1 MFLPSGPT
9 CPKSSNVPN
18 ESHQQSRVMTTITR
32 LATLSDSPQSS
43 RTRIIKDAKEELL
56 WYHCSQTGL
65 GGDICME
72 QQLQSV
78 TRRAGLRVSG
88 MPGYVLMWSGQVVSL
103 LGTAMTNF
111 AVGIWLWET
120 TGRATPFAINI
131 FASMAPLIFVGPIA
145 GALVDRWDR
154 KLTMALSD
162 VAACIGTATML
173 LLHFLDALET
183 WHLYALSAFTGVFGA
198 FQFPAFSAAVT
209 MMVPK
214 RHYARASAMR
224 SMAETG
230 SGMLAPVLAA
240 MLLGSI
246 GIRGVFLVDIATF
259 ATALATLLLV
269 HVPRPPMTTKTA
281 PKDAGILRQSVYGF
295 KYVAE
300 RPSLLGMLLVF
311 LVMNITLAYTQV
323 LRSPLILSRT
333 GGNELALGT
342 VQAATATGGLVGGL
356 LMVVWGGPKAKA
368 RAILAGMA
376 AMGAASAGLGLGTG
390 VVVWAVS
397 GFCWM
402 VCLVVT
408 SSTNQA
414 LWQAKVA
421 PDVQGRVFAARSLV
435 SGAATPLAIV
445 SAGPLADRIFEPQFS
460 NGGWLRSMFGGL
472 VGTGPGSGIALLYVF
487 AGALALLTVAIGYA
501 MRTIR
506 DVETILPDHEAVAPP
521 M

>member
-1 MFLPSGPT
+1 MEQPSYGPT
-9 CPKSSNVPN
+9 QGARS
-18 ESHQQSRVMTTITR
+18 
-32 LATLSDSPQSS
+32 
-43 RTRIIKDAKEELL
+43 
-56 WYHCSQTGL
+56 GL
-65 GGDICME
+65 
-72 QQLQSV
+72 
-78 TRRAGLRVSG
+78 SG
-88 MPGYVLMWSGQVVSL
+88 MPGYTLMWSGQVVSL
-103 LGTAMTNF
+103 LGTALTNF

-131 FASMAPLIFVGPIA
+131 FAAMAPLIFVGPIA

-162 VAACIGTATML
+162 VAACIATGTML
-173 LLHFLDALET
+173 LLHVLDALEV
-183 WHLYALSAFTGVFGA
+183 WHLYALSAFTGIFGA
-198 FQFPAFSAAVT
+198 FQFPAFSAAIT

-230 SGMLAPVLAA
+230 SGMLAPVIAA
-240 MLLGSI
+240 MLLSSI
-246 GIRGVFLVDIATF
+246 GIRGVFLVDIVTF
-259 ATALATLLLV
+259 ALALVTLLLV
-269 HVPRPPMTTKTA
+269 HVPRPPVTTRA
-281 PKDAGILRQSVYGF
+281 QSRDAGILRQSVYGF
-295 KYVAE
+295 KYLAE

-356 LMVVWGGPKAKA
+356 LMVVWGGPKA
-368 RAILAGMA
+368 RTRMVFMGMA
-376 AMGAASAGLGLGTG
+376 AMGVASAGLGLGTG
-390 VVVWAVS
+390 VVVWAVA

-414 LWQAKVA
+414 LWQSKVA
-421 PDVQGRVFAARSLV
+421 PDVQGRVFAARGML
-435 SGAATPLAIV
+435 SGAATPLAVI

-460 NGGWLRSMFGGL
+460 DGGWLRSMFGGI
-472 VGTGPGSGIALLYVF
+472 VGIDPGSGIALVLVF
-487 AGALALLTVAIGYA
+487 SGVLALLTVVIGFA
-501 MRTIR
+501 VRTIR
-506 DVETILPDHEAVAPP
+506 DVESILPDHEAVAPP